1 MFKFIHAAD
10 LHIDSPLRGLEAYPG
25 APVEK
30 LRAATRD
37 AFEMLVTLAIEQQ
50 VAFVVIAGDLF
61 DGKWQDTKTGLWTAG
76 QFRRLE
82 RVRIPV
88 YLLRGNHDAASKVRQ
103 AVSWPGN
110 VHEFSVRKPQTFVLE
125 DIGVA
130 LHGQGFRHQECSE
143 DLAAE
148 YPDASRGMFN
158 IGVLHTSLT
167 GSTEHDTY
175 APTTEDVLVGKGY
188 DYWALGHIHRR
199 SNPPIREEP
208 FIAYAGST
216 QGRHIRETG
225 PRGCLLSTV
234 ADGELVSVEFMET
247 DVLRWHLAEVELNQS
262 DDLADLH
269 ASVHDALAAC
279 RDESAGTFCAVRIV
293 VRGACEAHRA
303 LVDQLKREE
312 TLAEIRNQANDLDDD
327 IWVEKIKLQTRDP
340 VDIEQ
345 LRQGSDVVSDLLE
358 TIDELRHSDDRL
370 RELAGDLAPLAAK
383 AATEL
388 SECGINFDDP
398 AQLRAWLDDA
408 EAMLV
413 SRMMEA
419 HG

>member
-25 APVEK
+25 APVDK

-37 AFEMLVTLAIEQQ
+37 AFENLITLAIEQQ

-61 DGKWQDTKTGLWTAG
+61 DGKWQDTRTGLWTAG
-76 QFRRLE
+76 QFRQLE
-82 RVRIPV
+82 REQIPV

-103 AVSWPGN
+103 AVSWPSN
-110 VHEFSVRKPQTFVLE
+110 VQEFSVRTPQTFKLK

-130 LHGQGFRHQECSE
+130 LHGQGFRHQECAE
-143 DLAAE
+143 DLAAT
-148 YPDASRGMFN
+148 YPETVRGMFN

-167 GSTEHDTY
+167 GNSEHDTY
-175 APTTEDVLVGKGY
+175 APTSEDVLVGKGY
-188 DYWALGHIHRR
+188 DYWALGHIHQR
-199 SNPPIREEP
+199 SDPPIREEP
-208 FIAYAGST
+208 FIAYSGNT

-225 PRGCLLSTV
+225 PRGCFLNTV
-234 ADGELVSVEFMET
+234 ADGELTNVEFMET
-247 DVLRWHLAEVELNQS
+247 DVLRWHLAEVELSES
-262 DDLADLH
+262 DDLPDLH
-269 ASVHDALAAC
+269 AAVRDALATC
-279 RDESAGTFCAVRIV
+279 RDESEGRFCAVRVV

-303 LVDQLKREE
+303 LVERVKREE

-327 IWVEKIKLQTRDP
+327 IWVEKIKLETRAP

-345 LRQGSDVVSDLLE
+345 LRRGSDLVADLLVA
-358 TIDELRHSDDRL
+358 TNELRHDD
-370 RELAGDLAPLAAK
+370 EQIVKLASDLAPLAAK

-388 SECGINFDDP
+388 SDCEINFEDP
-398 AQLRAWLDDA
+398 QQLRAWLDDA

-413 SRMMEA
+413 SRMVET